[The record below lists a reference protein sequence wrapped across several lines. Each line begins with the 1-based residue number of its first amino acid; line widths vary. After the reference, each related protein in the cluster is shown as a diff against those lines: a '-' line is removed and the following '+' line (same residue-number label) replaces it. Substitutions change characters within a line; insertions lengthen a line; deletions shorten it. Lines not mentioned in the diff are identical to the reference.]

1 MKLVIITVAVLLG
14 MGGLFL
20 LSNNNKPANPDQQK
34 LSFQTIQNEL
44 TTGAQLIDVRT
55 AEEYAT
61 GHIQGSTLL
70 PLQDIQSGKMPTANK
85 DKTLYVYC
93 RSGNRSAQATTIL
106 QNAGYTNVVD
116 LGAMTSVESIGGTV
130 TKS

>member
-55 AEEYAT
+55 AEEYAA
-61 GHIQGSTLL
+61 GHIQGATLL
-70 PLQDIQSGKMPTANK
+70 PLQDIQSGKMPMANK
-85 DKTLYVYC
+85 DKTVYVYC
-93 RSGNRSAQATTIL
+93 RSGNRSAQAATIL
-106 QNAGYTNVVD
+106 RNAGYTNVVD